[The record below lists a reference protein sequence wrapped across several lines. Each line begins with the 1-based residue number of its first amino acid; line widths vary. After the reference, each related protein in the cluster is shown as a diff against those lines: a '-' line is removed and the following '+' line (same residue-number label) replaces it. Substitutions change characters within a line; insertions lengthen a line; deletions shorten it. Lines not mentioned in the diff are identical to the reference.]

1 MEDPDTITTTDTAR
15 LLPRQTRRPRTS
27 SVRMSDTE
35 PTTLINRN
43 RTTSTASYQNVDP
56 PALPEEEEYQGNCLT
71 DPRSFCHRLIAL
83 ILMCLLGFGSYFCF
97 DNPGALQKEI
107 KDAMGISTYQFS
119 QLYAWY
125 SWPNV
130 VLPIVG
136 GYLMDSV
143 FGIRLGTVIFASFI
157 ILGKFFRSIQVL
169 ISEMSKSASFASFE
183 LELLRLLNRW
193 NDEANSY
200 VYDFFV
206 QRGREGGY
214 MFYKLLLSHSKDF

>member
-130 VLPIVG
+130 ILPIIG

-157 ILGKFFRSIQVL
+157 ILGKFNICLIRSTL
-169 ISEMSKSASFASFE
+169 KK
-183 LELLRLLNRW
+183 
-193 NDEANSY
+193 NS
-200 VYDFFV
+200 
-206 QRGREGGY
+206 
-214 MFYKLLLSHSKDF
+214 

>member
-1 MEDPDTITTTDTAR
+1 MQTLESLKLVEKDPNGE
-15 LLPRQTRRPRTS
+15 RRMS
-27 SVRMSDTE
+27 SQGRRNLDRIAAPSVQMSDTE

-43 RTTSTASYQNVDP
+43 RTISTASYQNAAESAQPVL
-56 PALPEEEEYQGNCLT
+56 AEQEEQEYQGNCLT

-107 KDAMGISTYQFS
+107 KDAMDISTYQFS

-143 FGIRLGTVIFASFI
+143 FGIRLGTVLFAFFI
-157 ILGKFFRSIQVL
+157 ILGNVF
-169 ISEMSKSASFASFE
+169 
-183 LELLRLLNRW
+183 
-193 NDEANSY
+193 
-200 VYDFFV
+200 
-206 QRGREGGY
+206 
-214 MFYKLLLSHSKDF
+214 

>member
-56 PALPEEEEYQGNCLT
+56 PAALPEEEEYQGNCLT

-169 ISEMSKSASFASFE
+169 AFGKVF
-183 LELLRLLNRW
+183 R
-193 NDEANSY
+193 
-200 VYDFFV
+200 
-206 QRGREGGY
+206 
-214 MFYKLLLSHSKDF
+214 